1 VNQKESAR
9 GAAPVKAALFTLVLL
24 LSAVSCSARLDGEI
38 HSDGRMEF
46 TLKSTLLP
54 NMSRLL
60 KSFSA
65 NSGGQIFDAAM
76 INRNFASMPG
86 IESSALRSVGQDGL
100 EGRIVVASM
109 TGLLEHSSET
119 FASKNAGKKFS
130 AIVWKHSPSGGTL
143 TLNIN
148 MDTGQELLLLISPDM
163 VDYLSALMAP
173 IATGEVTGRDAYL
186 ELVAS
191 VYGKALADEIL
202 KAAFLLKL
210 DFPGP
215 VEGVRGGTG
224 KGSRAEFTIPLIDLL
239 VLDRPLHYEVR
250 WTLAQRGA
258 LSFGVCY
265 KPLARFA

>member
-1 VNQKESAR
+1 M
-9 GAAPVKAALFTLVLL
+9 LTLVLL
-24 LSAVSCSARLDGEI
+24 LSAVSCGASLDGEI
-38 HSDGRMEF
+38 HSDGRAEF
-46 TLKSTLLP
+46 TLKSALLP

-65 NSGGQIFDAAM
+65 NSGGQIFDVVLM
-76 INRNFASMPG
+76 NRNFASMPG
-86 IESSALRSVGQDGL
+86 VESSALRSAAQNEL

-109 TGLLEHSSET
+109 TRFLEHASET
-119 FASKNAGKKFS
+119 SASKNAGKKIS
-130 AIVWKHSPSGGTL
+130 AIVWEHSPSGGAL
-143 TLNIN
+143 TLNLN
-148 MDTGQELLLLISPDM
+148 MDTGQELLHLISPDM

-202 KAAFLLKL
+202 KATFLLKL

-258 LSFGVCY
+258 LS
-265 KPLARFA
+265 

>member
-1 VNQKESAR
+1 
-9 GAAPVKAALFTLVLL
+9 L
-24 LSAVSCSARLDGEI
+24 LSAVSCSARLDGEF
-38 HSDGRMEF
+38 HSDGRAEF
-46 TLKSTLLP
+46 TLKSALLP

-65 NSGGQIFDAAM
+65 NSGGQIFDVAL
-76 INRNFASMPG
+76 INRNFAAMPG
-86 IESSALRSVGQDGL
+86 VESSALRSARASEL

-109 TGLLEHSSET
+109 TRLLEHAALT
-119 FASKNAGKKFS
+119 SKSVGKKFS
-130 AIVWKHSPSGGTL
+130 AIVWEHSPSGGAL
-143 TLNIN
+143 TLNLN
-148 MDTGQELLLLISPDM
+148 MDTGQELLHLISPDM

-191 VYGKALADEIL
+191 VYGKPLADEIQE
-202 KAAFLLKL
+202 ANFLLKL
-210 DFPGP
+210 DFPST

-258 LSFGVCY
+258 LSLGVCY
-265 KPLARFA
+265 KPLTRFA